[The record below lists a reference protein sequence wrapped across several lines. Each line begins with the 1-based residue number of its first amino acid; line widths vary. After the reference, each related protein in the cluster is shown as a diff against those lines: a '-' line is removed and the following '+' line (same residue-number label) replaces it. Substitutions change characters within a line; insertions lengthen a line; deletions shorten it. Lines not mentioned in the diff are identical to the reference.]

1 MNGEDRQICAFAA
14 DAGTERILR
23 EALDG
28 QQDGGVH
35 RGDMAAAIKHL
46 TGASSPQV
54 VIVDLDGSRFPAG
67 SIHEL
72 AGVCEFGTKVIAVG
86 SNDTARLARE
96 LLTTGVSDYLPKP
109 VSVQEIR
116 ESVRVALEAEG
127 APPRLHA
134 GRVIAFTGCG
144 GGCGATTLAAV
155 TVRASAARGSYV
167 SALDLDRT
175 FGALPWMLD
184 VEPPAGLDE
193 LLGMIARSSS
203 AGADMID
210 SVSVA
215 ADARISVYGYRRGE
229 GVPPVP
235 SAAGVHGLT
244 EHLANRSHLVVVD
257 GMSDADTLFSV
268 LEDADERV
276 LVYEPTLASLNRVA
290 HTLALLGE
298 GREAVLVENH
308 TRARKSALSARQ
320 ISHAL
325 AGREPDL
332 TIPFE
337 PKLPGA
343 TNRGRPDGSLGRKY
357 RKALDSLVEGLT
369 RPAVSL
375 AAAAADSQE
384 RV

>member
-1 MNGEDRQICAFAA
+1 MNGEDKDICAFAA
-14 DAGTERILR
+14 DADTERILR

-28 QQDGGVH
+28 RGDGGIH
-35 RGDMAAAIKHL
+35 RGDMAAAIRHL
-46 TGASSPQV
+46 TGAPSPQV

-109 VSVQEIR
+109 VSVHEIR
-116 ESVRVALEAEG
+116 ESVRAALEGEG
-127 APPRLHA
+127 TPPRLHA
-134 GRVIAFTGCG
+134 GRVVAFAGCG

-155 TVRASAARGSYV
+155 TVQHSAARGSYV
-167 SALDLDRT
+167 SALDLDRK
-175 FGALPWMLD
+175 FAALPWILD

-193 LLGMIARSSS
+193 VLGMIAPEPSS
-203 AGADMID
+203 GAEMIE
-210 SVSVA
+210 SVSVVA
-215 ADARISVYGYRRGE
+215 GPRVSVYGYRPGE

-235 SAAGVHGLT
+235 SPAAVHGLT

-257 GMSDADTLFSV
+257 GLSDADTLFSV
-268 LEDADERV
+268 LKNADERV
-276 LVYEPTLASLNRVA
+276 LVYEPTLASLSRVA

-298 GREAVLVENH
+298 GRGAILVENN
-308 TRARKSALSARQ
+308 TRARKSSLSPGQ

-325 AGREPDL
+325 AGREPDF

-337 PKLPGA
+337 PKLPA
-343 TNRGRPDGSLGRKY
+343 AANRGRLDGSLGRKY
-357 RKALDSLVEGLT
+357 RKALDGLVEGLT

-375 AAAAADSQE
+375 AAAAADL
-384 RV
+384 